1 MKVLLNVTL
10 KRLEN
15 KINRQV
21 LVSQDILLTDLC
33 EYIIVSMNGRK
44 IPLYRLEIDDILYSP
59 GEEVEEENDEKTLFG
74 LTLKDLSLKKN
85 DVFQIAYDFDQ
96 YYFFD
101 VCIDAFL
108 EDDHDI
114 DFQVLSG
121 KGYGLMDDKSCV
133 SHIHCLLSHMYRNDS
148 YYTKKDKEYLQKRFD
163 AREVN
168 KWIEDYKIK
177 REENRK
183 PKRYIFNVSLEGFN
197 KEIKRKIA
205 VNSNILIEYFCRLV
219 VVSMN
224 GDLSHGYGMK
234 KGSEFVSEWYEG
246 LELFYL
252 GLEEK
257 QRLKI
262 VYDFGDNWVFNLTL
276 SKIEDGYMDVPCKVL
291 AGKGYGIIDDC
302 GGPWGLEDIFSGKD
316 KSWGKYNINDFDLEK
331 CNKKV
336 MGVMK

>member
-1 MKVLLNVTL
+1 MKYIINVAL
-10 KRLEN
+10 DNLED
-15 KINRQV
+15 KVNRQL
-21 LVSQDILLTDLC
+21 LVDEDISLC
-33 EYIIVSMNGRK
+33 DFCEFDIVAMNGRK
-44 IPLYRLEIDDILYSP
+44 IPLYRLEIDDILYFP
-59 GEEVEEENDEKTLFG
+59 EEEVEEENDEKSLIG
-74 LTLKDLSLKKN
+74 VKVKDLDLRK
-85 DVFQIAYDFDQ
+85 DDAFRITYDFDGF
-96 YYFFD
+96 YYFNLYVD
-101 VCIDAFL
+101 DCL
-108 EDDHDI
+108 EDDRDI

-121 KGYGLMDDKSCV
+121 NSDGIIDGSMACDIRSIFYCRNYDYLRKSE
-133 SHIHCLLSHMYRNDS
+133 
-148 YYTKKDKEYLQKRFD
+148 KEYLQKKFD
-163 AREVN
+163 VIEVN
-168 KWIEDYKIK
+168 KRVEDYKIK

-291 AGKGYGIIDDC
+291 AGNGYGIIDDC